1 MSSKNRGPY
10 LPNLEPF
17 IAAGVDLKTGL
28 PNRITNGGPCK
39 DNIKAQLRIIDEQDA
54 VNRYV

>member
-1 MSSKNRGPY
+1 MSKNRGPY

-17 IAAGVDLKTGL
+17 IQAGIDLKTGL
-28 PNRITNGGPCK
+28 PNRITNGGPTK
-39 DNIKAQLRIIDEQDA
+39 ENIKAQLRIIDEQDA

>member
-1 MSSKNRGPY
+1 MAKSKGPY

-39 DNIKAQLRIIDEQDA
+39 ENIKIQLREIDRQDA

>member
-1 MSSKNRGPY
+1 MSKQNRGPY

-17 IAAGVDLKTGL
+17 IQAGVDLKTGL
-28 PNRITNGGPCK
+28 PNRLTKCNSK
-39 DNIKAQLRIIDEQDA
+39 ENIKAQLRIIDEQDA

>member
-1 MSSKNRGPY
+1 MAKNRGPY

-17 IAAGVDLKTGL
+17 IQAGIDLKTGL
-28 PNRITNGGPCK
+28 PNRIKAPATK
-39 DNIKAQLRIIDEQDA
+39 ENIKIQLRNIDRQDA

>member
-1 MSSKNRGPY
+1 MAKNRGPY

-28 PNRITNGGPCK
+28 PNRIVKTGLK
-39 DNIKAQLRIIDEQDA
+39 DNIKQQLRNIDEEDA

>member
-1 MSSKNRGPY
+1 MAKQNRGPY

-28 PNRITNGGPCK
+28 PNRVTTGGPCK
-39 DNIKAQLRIIDEQDA
+39 ENIKAQLRIIDEQDA